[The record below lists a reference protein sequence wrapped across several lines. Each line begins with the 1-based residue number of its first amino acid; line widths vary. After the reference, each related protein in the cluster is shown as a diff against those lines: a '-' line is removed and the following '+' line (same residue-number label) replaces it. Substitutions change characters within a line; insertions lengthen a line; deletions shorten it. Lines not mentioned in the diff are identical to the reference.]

1 MNNEAGPFQGQWS
14 LSPSGAK
21 DGSLPEWLALRGL
34 LEVEELV
41 AVEERALA
49 NKKRVERRRALAM
62 RRIASH
68 PRGPDLRAQAAK

>member
-1 MNNEAGPFQGQWS
+1 MKLGPSKGQWS
-14 LSPSGAK
+14 LRPSGAK

-41 AVEERALA
+41 AMEERALA
-49 NKKRVERRRALAM
+49 NKERVERWRALAM

-68 PRGPDLRAQAAK
+68 PLGPDLRAQAAK